1 MNFLCKAFRKFRG
14 KVGLY
19 DLRSELAKWVEKNF
33 GKEYVE
39 EALDNYDKIQSG
51 VPMGGFVETAVFLDL
66 IERVKSDFAEAK

>member
-1 MNFLCKAFRKFRG
+1 MNFLCKALRKFRG

-19 DLRSELAKWVEKNF
+19 DLRAELAKWVDRNL

-51 VPMGGFVETAVFLDL
+51 VPMGGFAETAVFLDL